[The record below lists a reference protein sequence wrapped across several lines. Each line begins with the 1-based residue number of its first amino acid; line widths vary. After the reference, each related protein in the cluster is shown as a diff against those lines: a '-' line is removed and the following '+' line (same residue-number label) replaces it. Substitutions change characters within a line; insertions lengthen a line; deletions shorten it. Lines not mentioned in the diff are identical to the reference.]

1 MADAPKKKSTLR
13 VSTVMVTAKTEN
25 DRIVYLYRG
34 DVVPEGVSADSLDHL
49 KSLGFVT
56 DEDVDSVPPAA

>member
-1 MADAPKKKSTLR
+1 MAAKKSSMR
-13 VSTVMVTAKTEN
+13 VSAVMVTAKTEN

-34 DVVPEGVSADSLDHL
+34 DVVPEGISSDSLEHL

-56 DEDVDSVPPAA
+56 SDDVDSVPPVD

>member
-1 MADAPKKKSTLR
+1 MAEAKKKTLK
-13 VSTVMVTAKTEN
+13 VSTVMVTAVTKN

-34 DVVPEGVSADSLDHL
+34 DVVGEDVTPESIEHL

-56 DEDVDSVPPAA
+56 EDDVPPVGE

>member
-1 MADAPKKKSTLR
+1 MAESKKKTLK
-13 VSTVMVTAKTEN
+13 VSAVMVTALTKN

-34 DVVPEGVSADSLDHL
+34 DVVGEDIASESVDHL

-56 DEDVDSVPPAA
+56 EDDVPPVGE

>member
-1 MADAPKKKSTLR
+1 MAAKKSLKVTA
-13 VSTVMVTAKTEN
+13 VMVTAKTEN

-34 DVVPEGVSADSLDHL
+34 DVVPEGVSADSREHL

-56 DEDVDSVPPAA
+56 EDDVAPVD